1 MANNKKSKSYKV
13 LFTEIAESKGYKV
26 NRPSFAQRNNNVDYV
41 MEGQIQGKSTQVCV
55 DLKKKNGKSSNQWIY
70 IEYENSKGGKG
81 WLYGMADFIVFET
94 SQTFIFVPRKGLINF
109 LNQSQLV
116 RWDLP
121 YVDKPWNS
129 KYRLFRRSDTLETI
143 TQIKIKDILNI
154 KNCQTWQK
162 YFK

>member
-1 MANNKKSKSYKV
+1 MANNKKSKNYKA
-13 LFTEIAESKGYKV
+13 LFAEIAKSKGYKV
-26 NRPSFAQRNNNVDYV
+26 SKPSFAQHKNNIDFVI
-41 MEGQIQGKSTQVCV
+41 EGQSKGIATEVCV
-55 DLKKKNGKSSNQWIY
+55 DLKKKNGKSANQWVY

-94 SQTFIFVPRKGLINF
+94 SQSFIFVPRKGLINF

-129 KYRLFRRSDTLETI
+129 KYRLFRRSDTSETI
-143 TQIKIKDILNI
+143 TQIKIKDLLNV

-162 YFK
+162 YSK

>member
-1 MANNKKSKSYKV
+1 MANNKKSKSYKA

-26 NRPSFAQRNNNVDYV
+26 SKPSFVQRKNNVDYV
-41 MEGQIQGKSTQVCV
+41 MEGQIQGKSTEVCV

-70 IEYENSKGGKG
+70 IEYENSKGGEG

-94 SQTFIFVPRKGLINF
+94 SKEFVFVPRKGLINF

-129 KYRLFRRSDTLETI
+129 KYRLFRRPDTLETI

-154 KNCQTWQK
+154 KNCQIWQK

>member
-1 MANNKKSKSYKV
+1 MANNKKSKSYKA

-26 NRPSFAQRNNNVDYV
+26 SKPSFAQRKNNVDYV
-41 MEGQIQGKSTQVCV
+41 MEGQIQGKSTEVCV

-70 IEYENSKGGKG
+70 IEYENSKGGEG

-94 SQTFIFVPRKGLINF
+94 SKEFVFVPRKGLINF

-129 KYRLFRRSDTLETI
+129 KYRLFRRPDTLETI

-154 KNCQTWQK
+154 KNCQIWQK

>member
-1 MANNKKSKSYKV
+1 MSNKKQQVSYKQLFTQLAKAKSYK
-13 LFTEIAESKGYKV
+13 INK
-26 NRPSFAQRNNNVDYV
+26 PSFTQRKNNVDYIL
-41 MEGQIQGKSTQVCV
+41 EGQSEGQPTEVYV
-55 DLKKKNGKSSNQWIY
+55 DLKKRNGKSSNQWVY

-94 SQTFIFVPRKGLINF
+94 SKTFIFVPRKGLIHF

-121 YVDKPWNS
+121 YVDKSWNS
-129 KYRLFRRSDTLETI
+129 KYRLFRRPNTLETI
-143 TQIKIKDILNI
+143 SQIKIKDLLNI

-162 YFK
+162 YSK